1 MYKLKKKGTEYM
13 RQRIVEELNKI
24 KGQDVKIYIDHKL
37 FGKQQIKMS
46 LKPETELGV
55 GFRCKNQSIYIN
67 ENEIIGY
74 EINDNGVIINGEL
87 MCIRIEKLSR

>member
-1 MYKLKKKGTEYM
+1 M

-37 FGKQQIKMS
+37 FGKQQIKMVFD
-46 LKPETELGV
+46 PETELGI

-67 ENEIIGY
+67 EADIVDC
-74 EINDNGVIINGEL
+74 EINEYSVIINGDL

>member
-1 MYKLKKKGTEYM
+1 M

-37 FGKQQIKMS
+37 FGKQQIEMAFD
-46 LKPETELGV
+46 PETELGV

-67 ENEIIGY
+67 ENDIINY
-74 EINDNGVIINGEL
+74 EINDNSIVVNGEL
-87 MCIRIEKLSR
+87 MCIRIEKLNK